1 MITDKMASETRRSS
15 EDGSE
20 VADVMADDSVGRLY
34 TQTEITTYFLGG
46 VFTYFTIGVLN
57 PYGYF
62 LYKDLP
68 YIIQLYA
75 QILSVISIVGS
86 FAILVGFIYL
96 KWVSFF
102 REITFTVKVVK
113 VLISRK
119 SFQKIRESNESFC
132 NLISRNI

>member
-1 MITDKMASETRRSS
+1 MASETRRSS

-102 REITFTVKVVK
+102 REITFTIKVVK
-113 VLISRK
+113 VWISRK
-119 SFQKIRESNESFC
+119 SV
-132 NLISRNI
+132 

>member
-20 VADVMADDSVGRLY
+20 VADMMADDSVGRLY

-102 REITFTVKVVK
+102 VKSLYNYSVTVDFT
-113 VLISRK
+113 
-119 SFQKIRESNESFC
+119 KIFLKNS
-132 NLISRNI
+132 